1 MTLGNMRALGVRT
14 SIVSLNS
21 LEPFQADTAQTLSA

>member
-1 MTLGNMRALGVRT
+1 MTLGNMRARDVRT

-21 LEPFQADTAQTLSA
+21 PERTQADTAQTLSV